1 MDYVCTLPNSCS
13 LYVEDN
19 EAGGRTYYSDEIGS
33 GVLVWDTALVNKST
47 LLTAIEEEDK
57 LIQPVGVT
65 TLSLLLEHFNM
76 PCAIHTE
83 ADIEK
88 HKKLRQKTRNFLN
101 GLNKGK

>member
-19 EAGGRTYYSDEIGS
+19 EAGGRTYYSDEVS
-33 GVLVWDTALVNKST
+33 PGVLVWDTALVNKST

-57 LIQPVGVT
+57 LIQPIGVT
-65 TLSLLLEHFNM
+65 TLSLLLEYFNM
-76 PCAIHTE
+76 PCVIRTD
-83 ADIEK
+83 ADIVT
-88 HKKLRQKTRNFLN
+88 HLKLREKTRNFLN